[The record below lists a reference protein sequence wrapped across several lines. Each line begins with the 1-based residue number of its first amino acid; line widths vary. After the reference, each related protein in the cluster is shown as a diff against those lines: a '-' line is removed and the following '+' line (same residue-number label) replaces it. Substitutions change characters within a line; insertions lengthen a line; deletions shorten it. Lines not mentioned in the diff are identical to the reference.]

1 MSAREPRRNP
11 LLVLLMVNGRCHA
24 LPATHVVEVLPW
36 MPAQPVPLAPQQIT
50 GMLNYRG
57 QWTPVVDLSRLLGG
71 EECPRWLSSRTVIVS
86 VGEGLKRL
94 IGLQVEACELHQ
106 SSDRAIQPGLRL
118 PDAPFVGEVL
128 ADGDRLIQL
137 LRPDDLLDTAT
148 LDALACIAPSDMRV
162 GAIERGATQAAG

>member
-11 LLVLLMVNGRCHA
+11 LLVLLIVNGRRHA

-36 MPAQPVPLAPQQIT
+36 MPAQSVPLAPQQIT

-57 QWTPVVDLSRLLGG
+57 QWIPVVDLSRLLGG

-86 VGEGLKRL
+86 VGAGPQRL

-106 SSDRAIQPGLRL
+106 ASGLATQPGLRL
-118 PDAPFVGEVL
+118 PHAPFVGEVL

-137 LRPDDLLDTAT
+137 LRPDDLLDSAT
-148 LDALACIAPSDMRV
+148 LDALTGIAPSDMRFW
-162 GAIERGATQAAG
+162 AIERGATQAAG